1 MAWIR
6 TVPPKEARGETR
18 EVYRYMAEVAG
29 DKLVARIVQ
38 MFSLKAGSMRRMIRN
53 WDITMW
59 RGDVPRHQREL
70 LASLVSRLN
79 DCAY

>member
-6 TVPPKEARGETR
+6 VISPKEASGETA
-18 EVYRYMAEVAG
+18 EVYRYMYSVAG

-38 MFSLKAGSMRRMIRN
+38 MFSLKPGSMRRMIRN
-53 WDITMW
+53 WDLTMW